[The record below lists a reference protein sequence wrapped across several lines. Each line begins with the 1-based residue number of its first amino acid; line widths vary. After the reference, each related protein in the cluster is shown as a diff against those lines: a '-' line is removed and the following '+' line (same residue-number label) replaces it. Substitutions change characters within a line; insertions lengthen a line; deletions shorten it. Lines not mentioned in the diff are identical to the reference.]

1 MLMIIQ
7 VLQENLSN
15 AITTTSR
22 FASIKA
28 QLPVLAN
35 ILLSA
40 KKNKLIIS
48 ATNLE
53 MSVSLSIG
61 AKVKKDGDI
70 TVPARVINDLV
81 NNLIPGQ
88 INLSAEKERLRI
100 KTSGFNSEIS
110 GMNSSDFPK
119 VPQSIPT
126 KAIDLVREEF
136 YASLSQVIFSVSVD
150 ETRPVLTGV
159 LVIMNKNG
167 MVLVSTD
174 GFRLSQKKLTLKKA
188 NLKDCKMIIPKNTLS
203 ELLRLSDDEKN
214 IKFVIDEK
222 ENQVMFGISDAV
234 LSSRIIDGEFP
245 DFERIIPKESKIN
258 LNVDKEELLR
268 AIKLASVFARDAANV
283 VKLAVKK
290 TSLEVSAES
299 SQSGSQVTEVD
310 AKVETDGSFPKKS
323 FVIAFNYRFLEEFLN
338 AIEGEDVRIEFSEEN
353 APGVFLDPKD
363 KDFLHIIMPV
373 RLND

>member
-1 MLMIIQ
+1 MIIQ

-15 AITTTSR
+15 AITITSR
-22 FASIKA
+22 FASVKA

-53 MSVSLSIG
+53 MSVSLFVG
-61 AKVKKDGDI
+61 AKVKSGGDI
-70 TVPARVINDLV
+70 TIPARVINDLV
-81 NNLIPGQ
+81 NNLKPGQ
-88 INLSAEKERLRI
+88 INLSAKKERLSI
-100 KTSGFNSEIS
+100 KTSGFSSDIS

-119 VPQSIPT
+119 VPQSIPG
-126 KAIDLVREEF
+126 KALDLSREDF
-136 YASLSQVIFSVSVD
+136 YSSLSQVLFSVSVD

-159 LVIMNKNG
+159 LVIMSKTG

-174 GFRLSQKKLTLKKA
+174 GFRLSQKKLTLKNVDSKEG
-188 NLKDCKMIIPKNTLS
+188 KIIIPKNTLS
-203 ELLRLSDDEKN
+203 ELLRLSNDEKS
-214 IKFVIDEK
+214 IKFLIDEK

-245 DFERIIPKESKIN
+245 DFERIIPKESKISV
-258 LNVDKEELLR
+258 NVDKEELLR

-283 VKLAVKK
+283 VKLSVKK
-290 TSLEVSAES
+290 TSLEISAES

-310 AKVETDGSFPKKS
+310 AKVKSDGPLPKEG
-323 FVIAFNYRFLEEFLN
+323 FEIAFNYRFLEEFLN
-338 AIEGEDVRIEFSEEN
+338 AIEGEDVRIEFSQEN
-353 APGVFLDPKD
+353 SPGVFLDPKD

>member
-268 AIKLASVFARDAANV
+268 AIKLASVFARESANV

-290 TSLEVSAES
+290 DSLEVSAES

-310 AKVETDGSFPKKS
+310 AKVEIEGPFSKKG
-323 FVIAFNYRFLEEFLN
+323 FVIAFNYRFLEEFIN

-363 KDFLHIIMPV
+363 KNFLHIIMPV
-373 RLND
+373 RLNE

>member
-1 MLMIIQ
+1 MIIQ

-22 FASIKA
+22 FASVKA

-53 MSVSLSIG
+53 MSISLSVG

-70 TVPARVINDLV
+70 TVPARVVNDLV
-81 NNLIPGQ
+81 NNLKPGQ
-88 INLSAEKERLRI
+88 INISSKKERLSI
-100 KTSGFNSEIS
+100 KTSGFSSDLS

-119 VPQSIPT
+119 IPQSISG
-126 KAIDLVREEF
+126 KAIDLLRDDF
-136 YASLSQVIFSVSVD
+136 YSSLSQVLFSVSVD

-159 LVIMNKNG
+159 LVIMNKSG

-174 GFRLSQKKLTLKKA
+174 GFRLSQKKLTLKGISVKEG
-188 NLKDCKMIIPKNTLS
+188 KIIIPKNTLV
-203 ELLRLSDDEKN
+203 ELLRLSNDEKS
-214 IKFVIDEK
+214 IKFLIDEK

-245 DFERIIPKESKIN
+245 DFERIIPKESQVSM
-258 LNVDKEELLR
+258 NVDKEELLR

-283 VKLAVKK
+283 VKLSVKK
-290 TSLEVSAES
+290 SSLEVSAES

-310 AKVETDGSFPKKS
+310 AKVNTNRSLPKDGFE
-323 FVIAFNYRFLEEFLN
+323 IAFNYRFLEEFLN
-338 AIEGEDVRIEFSEEN
+338 AISGDDVRIEFSQEN

>member
-1 MLMIIQ
+1 MIIQ

-22 FASIKA
+22 FASVKA

-53 MSVSLSIG
+53 MSISLSVG

-70 TVPARVINDLV
+70 TVPARVVNDLV
-81 NNLIPGQ
+81 NNLKPGQ
-88 INLSAEKERLRI
+88 INISSKKERLSI
-100 KTSGFNSEIS
+100 KTSGFSSDLS

-119 VPQSIPT
+119 IPQSISG
-126 KAIDLVREEF
+126 KAIDLLRDDF
-136 YASLSQVIFSVSVD
+136 YSSLSQVLFSVSVD

-159 LVIMNKNG
+159 LVIMNKSG

-174 GFRLSQKKLTLKKA
+174 GFRLSQKKLTLKGISVKEG
-188 NLKDCKMIIPKNTLS
+188 KIIIPKNTLA
-203 ELLRLSDDEKN
+203 ELLRLSNDEKS
-214 IKFVIDEK
+214 IKFLIDEK

-245 DFERIIPKESKIN
+245 DFERIIPKESQISM
-258 LNVDKEELLR
+258 NVDKEELLR

-283 VKLAVKK
+283 VKLSVKK
-290 TSLEVSAES
+290 SSLEVSAES

-310 AKVETDGSFPKKS
+310 AKVNTNRSLPKDGFE
-323 FVIAFNYRFLEEFLN
+323 IAFNYRFLEEFLN
-338 AIEGEDVRIEFSEEN
+338 AISGDDVRIEFSQEN

>member
-1 MLMIIQ
+1 MIIQ

-61 AKVKKDGDI
+61 AKVKKEGDVTI
-70 TVPARVINDLV
+70 PARVINDLV
-81 NNLIPGQ
+81 NNLKPGQ
-88 INLSAEKERLRI
+88 INLSSEKEKLII

-119 VPQSIPT
+119 IPQSISG
-126 KAIDLVREEF
+126 KSIDLVREDF
-136 YASLSQVIFSVSVD
+136 YKSLSQVLFSVSVD

-159 LVIMNKNG
+159 LVIMNKSG
-167 MVLVSTD
+167 MIMVSTD
-174 GFRLSQKKLTLKKA
+174 GFRLSQKKLSLKSGEIREG
-188 NLKDCKMIIPKNTLS
+188 KMIIPRNTLS

-214 IKFVIDEK
+214 IKFLIDEK

-245 DFERIIPKESKIN
+245 DFKRIIPKESKIN

-268 AIKLASVFARDAANV
+268 AIKLASVFARESANV
-283 VKLAVKK
+283 VKIAVKK
-290 TSLEVSAES
+290 DSLEVSAES
-299 SQSGSQVTEVD
+299 SQSGSQVMEVD
-310 AKVETDGSFPKKS
+310 AKIQSDEVLPKDG
-323 FVIAFNYRFLEEFLN
+323 FVIAFNYRFLEDFLN

-353 APGVFLDPKD
+353 SPGVFLDPKD